1 MMSIIQSDIP
11 AEKISFNKL
20 LALSLGIH
28 ITFLGGAL
36 LFRSSSNSSLPQ
48 LQNITVEIQSID
60 APAKEVVTKGK
71 ERPTARPATAQEKS
85 AMASSSSPATPVE
98 QPETLSP
105 ARKEKMFHPVQ
116 AEAVVTAPPLGVA
129 PDTSATVQ
137 PKAALQSPVVV
148 SGKTAAA
155 TQSSSLVRSYTSMVR
170 NLIDQQKEYPIMA
183 RRSRFEGTV
192 YIKFILARDG
202 RLKHAE
208 VSRSSGRRILDKAA
222 INAVTRV
229 NRFPA
234 VPESMNGSE
243 LSFELPLVYKI
254 TGD

>member
-1 MMSIIQSDIP
+1 MSILQSDIP
-11 AEKISFNKL
+11 AGKISFNTL

-36 LFRSSSNSSLPQ
+36 LFRSSSNPSLPQ

-60 APAKEVVTKGK
+60 SPAKEVVTKGK
-71 ERPTARPATAQEKS
+71 ERSTARPATAHEKS
-85 AMASSSSPATPVE
+85 AMASSSSPAMPVK
-98 QPETLSP
+98 QPETLP
-105 ARKEKMFHPVQ
+105 PVRKEKMLHAVQ
-116 AEAVVTAPPLGVA
+116 AEALVTAPPLGVA
-129 PDTSATVQ
+129 PDTPATVQ
-137 PKAALQSPVVV
+137 PKAALPSPVVV
-148 SGKTAAA
+148 PAAAA
-155 TQSSSLVRSYTSMVR
+155 TQSSSVGRSYTSMVR
-170 NLIDQQKEYPIMA
+170 NLIDQQKEYPVMA